1 MKLGISSDG
10 LHDFFFPHKGFHF
23 TKNTGSECTGK
34 ANSKLG
40 LNSYDHQLRR
50 DNWFGLILNSCELF
64 SSFVIISSPVSKK
77 LGPITPSLRY
87 FKGLTL
93 ISSLLKF
100 WKYHTCFV
108 SIEVWIHTL

>member
-1 MKLGISSDG
+1 
-10 LHDFFFPHKGFHF
+10 
-23 TKNTGSECTGK
+23 
-34 ANSKLG
+34 
-40 LNSYDHQLRR
+40 
-50 DNWFGLILNSCELF
+50 
-64 SSFVIISSPVSKK
+64 
-77 LGPITPSLRY
+77 LRY